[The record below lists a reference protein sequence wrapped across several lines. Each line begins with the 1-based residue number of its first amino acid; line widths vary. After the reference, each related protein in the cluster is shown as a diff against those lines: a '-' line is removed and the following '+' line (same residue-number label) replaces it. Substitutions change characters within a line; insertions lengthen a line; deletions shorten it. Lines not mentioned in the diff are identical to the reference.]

1 MRTTTTLALL
11 PLLAMLALGC
21 QPKRIPGISIALKDT
36 PDHRAIVDLVEQYR
50 RAVES
55 KDIDALLALAD
66 ERFYEDSG
74 TPETEDDYNYQG
86 LREHFEQHF
95 EHLGEVQLNII
106 LKDVEVSGDQ
116 ADVDYRYVA
125 RYRMDLPSGEKWRV
139 IDEVN
144 RLELVRQGE
153 GPDWKVKSGF

>member
-1 MRTTTTLALL
+1 MRSITTLALL
-11 PLLAMLALGC
+11 PLLALLASGC

-66 ERFYEDSG
+66 ERFYEDAG

-95 EHLGEVQLNII
+95 DRLGKMQLNIM
-106 LKDVEVSGDQ
+106 LKDVEVRGDQ

-125 RYRMDLPSGEKWRV
+125 RYRMDLPAGEKWRV